1 MIPFSYGTST
11 LIKPT
16 SIVHTLEGVNALNDL
31 DHDQL
36 KLLAA
41 HFTERNVSA
50 GEVVITE
57 GQKGT
62 HLYVIVRGE
71 VQVLLPCEGGTVK
84 RPEEVMLARLGVGD
98 LFGEYSW
105 VDMRPAS
112 ASVAALKDCQ
122 LLQIEHAQLHRILDE
137 NCVIARRFLENL
149 VLVLIDRL
157 REDDRALD
165 VFAG

>member
-1 MIPFSYGTST
+1 LTKQTTIISA
-11 LIKPT
+11 LA
-16 SIVHTLEGVNALNDL
+16 GVNAFNDL
-31 DHDQL
+31 DHEQL
-36 KLLAA
+36 KLLAE
-41 HFTERNVSA
+41 HFTEHTISA
-50 GEVVITE
+50 GKAVITE

-62 HLYVIVRGE
+62 HLYVIVQGE
-71 VQVLLPCEGGTVK
+71 VQVLLPSQGGTVK
-84 RPEEVMLARLGVGD
+84 RPEDVLLAQLGVGE

-112 ASVAALKDCQ
+112 ASVVALQDCR
-122 LLQIEHAQLHRILDE
+122 LLQIEHAQLHKILDE
-137 NCVIARRFLENL
+137 HCAIARRFLENL